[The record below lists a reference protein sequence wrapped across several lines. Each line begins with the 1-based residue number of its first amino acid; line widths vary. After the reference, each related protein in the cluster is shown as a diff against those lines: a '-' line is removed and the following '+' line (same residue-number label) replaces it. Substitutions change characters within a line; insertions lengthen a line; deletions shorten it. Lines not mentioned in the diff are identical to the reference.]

1 MIDTTGRD
9 ILTPSVVSP
18 SQSIAVLF
26 IVSLSTV
33 YRIESLHPPGY
44 PAHAAVPEDTIKG
57 TLIVMQYSELRTHT
71 TRNYTIRE
79 LVTLTSH
86 SIFYELL
93 ILYC

>member
-1 MIDTTGRD
+1 MIDKTGCD
-9 ILTPSVVSP
+9 ILTPSIVSP

-57 TLIVMQYSELRTHT
+57 ILIVMQYSELRTHA
-71 TRNYTIRE
+71 TRNYTICDV
-79 LVTLTSH
+79 VTLTSH
-86 SIFYELL
+86 AIFL
-93 ILYC
+93 